1 MAGTAVKR
9 RRQKAN
15 FGSYVGLSILIL
27 LICGLIWFQA
37 SDVKAKL
44 AVKTAENQE
53 LDAQIAA
60 EEERPEEIEEFEK
73 YVQTKAYAE
82 EQAHEKLGLVNEG
95 EIVFQLDQ

>member
-1 MAGTAVKR
+1 MAGTAVER
-9 RRQKAN
+9 RHRKAN
-15 FGSYVGLSILIL
+15 FGSYLGLSILIL

-37 SDVKAKL
+37 SDVKAKI
-44 AVKTAENQE
+44 AVKAQQEQE

-60 EEERPEEIEEFEK
+60 EEERAEDIEEFEK

-95 EIVFQLDQ
+95 EIVFQLEQ